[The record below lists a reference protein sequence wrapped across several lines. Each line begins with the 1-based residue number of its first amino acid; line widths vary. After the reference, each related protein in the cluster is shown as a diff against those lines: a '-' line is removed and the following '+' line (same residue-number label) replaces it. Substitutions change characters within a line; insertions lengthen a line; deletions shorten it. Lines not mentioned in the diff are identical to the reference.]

1 MSLAAVGSQKI
12 SPAFDLEAAIEQL
25 KALGYGQRS
34 GHERMQDY
42 SPIKLTH
49 SDTRTGSHEVL
60 GFYVYRENDPGN
72 IFADGRERLQ
82 RMLATHPEHEAVL
95 TPNLRHDDESGK
107 AASDCRI
114 FSIKWVGK
122 ELERWKSLN
131 LPEPTCQLDDG
142 QSIVDFW
149 VLQKPVSPDVGQK
162 LQSGLVALAGVG
174 LDQNDL
180 NRPIRLAGWHV
191 NGSPVTLVSNSGKTY
206 SCQELQALIPAAN
219 KSSNAVATQR
229 SEPLIADKEAAIAHL
244 SALGYQ
250 EKDRVYL
257 RLFYQDKEKGGRSEE
272 VIFPYLPFKQLEKAC
287 VEQAGVYFVV
297 NGQGHKDADVA
308 TCRAIFY
315 EHDDIPK
322 DQQIELWKSLS
333 LPEPT
338 IQIDTG
344 GKSIHSYWVF
354 SEPIEVRLWKELQE
368 DLLLHSEGD
377 IKIKNPSRVM
387 RLAGFFH
394 NNGSRTT
401 IVANSGQTYD
411 YVELRALIPRISRE
425 NSSSLSWSEFDK
437 SFSLPIS
444 DRVPLEVCLPRAKRT
459 MAVEGIGQGGRNDGG
474 WKLAADLIGTA
485 AYLKSIG
492 QNFEGDPRSI
502 FEQYCESCS
511 PPIAASEVESMWR
524 SAQKQ
529 ERGSSLPPEII
540 NQCVKCWKWSQLKLE
555 GGVVNSST
563 GSGKRVIS
571 LGALGNSDQEE
582 KPVPIAQ
589 AYAGINSLI
598 GDRLQF
604 NELTLDLM
612 LDGKP
617 ITIEALTIEMALTHN
632 YQSKY
637 LELIAPQIAERNK
650 FNPIKEY
657 LEQVSA
663 QHGNDTSV
671 LDDLALRYF
680 GRKEPIYQTFVRR
693 WLISAV
699 ARVFQPGCKVDTA
712 LILQGSQGINK
723 STFFKVLAS
732 EEWFDDS
739 IGAMS
744 DKDEK
749 LKLHRCW
756 IAEWAELEAVFKRKD
771 VSQVK
776 NFLSSGIDVLRP
788 LYERSPRPFPR
799 RSVIVGS
806 TNEDE
811 FLSDPTGN
819 RRFWVIPVQCRID
832 AGRLRKERDQIWAA
846 AVALYKSG
854 EQWWLTDE
862 ECLEAEAIA
871 ANFRLHDPW
880 LEAIESYLRGHE
892 VITAG
897 EILENCLKL
906 EISKQDK
913 GAQMRVASIL
923 KQLGW
928 TKPSGGRVHLGR
940 RQKVWVAPLEEDELS
955 TPPTPPDLEVVS
967 KVVSIE
973 TPSEQGFEDHRHHL
987 HHLIQEKS
995 KKIGCDVFL
1004 DSGESKQASND
1015 SDLSQRSFDD
1025 LGGVGGVDRA
1035 ENTDSRAIE
1044 ADTTSRKQ
1052 VRQVVSIKEEVVSI
1066 KNLEVGTLV
1075 QYVGSKFAPYRQERL
1090 VVEILKGEEATCK
1103 RPDGR
1108 LTTWLDVSELQLA
1121 EPA

>member
-1 MSLAAVGSQKI
+1 MNLAVQKA
-12 SPAFDLEAAIEQL
+12 SPVFDLEAAIEHL
-25 KALGYGQRS
+25 KALGYGQRA

-42 SPIKLTH
+42 SPIKLIHNDPKT
-49 SDTRTGSHEVL
+49 SSHKVL
-60 GFYVYRENDPGN
+60 GFYTYRENDPGN
-72 IFADGRERLQ
+72 IFASGRERLE
-82 RMLATHPEHEAVL
+82 RMLSTHPEHEAFF
-95 TPNLRHDDESGK
+95 TPNLKHDDDSGK
-107 AASDCRI
+107 AISDCRI
-114 FSIKWVGK
+114 FSIKWADK
-122 ELERWKSLN
+122 DFDRWKSLN

-142 QSIVDFW
+142 ESIVDFW
-149 VLQKPVSPDVGQK
+149 VLQEPVSPETGQK

-174 LDQNDL
+174 LEQNDI

-191 NGSPVTLVSNSGKTY
+191 NGNPVVLVKNSRKSYT
-206 SCQELQALIPAAN
+206 CQKLQTLIPDTN
-219 KSSNAVATQR
+219 KSSNAVVTQR
-229 SEPLIADKEAAIAHL
+229 SEPLIADKEATIAHL
-244 SALGYQ
+244 AALGYQ
-250 EKDRVYL
+250 EKDHVYL

-272 VIFPYLPFKQLEKAC
+272 VIFPYLPFKQLERAC

-297 NGQGHKDADVA
+297 NGGGHKDAAVA

-344 GKSIHSYWVF
+344 GKSIHSYWTF
-354 SEPIEVRLWKELQE
+354 SEPIEVKFWKELQE
-368 DLLLHSEGD
+368 DLLTYSKGD

-387 RLAGFFH
+387 RLAGFYH
-394 NNGSRTT
+394 ANGNQTT
-401 IVANSGQTYD
+401 IATNSGQTYD
-411 YVELRALIPRISRE
+411 YFELRALVPRTVRE
-425 NSSSLSWSEFDK
+425 NSNSLKWEEFDRG
-437 SFSLPIS
+437 FSLPIA
-444 DRVPLEVCLPRAKRT
+444 DRVPLEKCLPRAKRNLILEGAGEGERNT
-459 MAVEGIGQGGRNDGG
+459 QGYALAV
-474 WKLAADLIGTA
+474 DLLGTA
-485 AYLKSIG
+485 AYLRSIG
-492 QNFEGDPRSI
+492 QSFEGNPRDL
-502 FEQYCESCS
+502 FDQYCSNCS
-511 PPIAASEVESMWR
+511 PPLGDSEVDSIWK
-524 SAQKQ
+524 SAEK
-529 ERGSSLPPEII
+529 EEHGSSLPPESVDGCI
-540 NQCVKCWKWSQLKLE
+540 KGWKWNQLKAE
-555 GGVVNSST
+555 GGGTDSSA
-563 GSGKRVIS
+563 GSGKRVIN
-571 LGALGNSDQEE
+571 LGTLGNSDQEE

-589 AYAGINSLI
+589 AFGAISSLI

-617 ITIEALTIEMALTHN
+617 ITIEALTIEMALAHN

-657 LEQVSA
+657 LEEVSLRY
-663 QHGNDTSV
+663 GNDTSV

-680 GRKEPIYQTFVRR
+680 GRKEPIYQTFVKR

-871 ANFRLHDPW
+871 ASFRLHDPW

-897 EILENCLKL
+897 EILESCLKL

-940 RQKVWVAPLEEDELS
+940 RQKVWVAPSEDEQS

-973 TPSEQGFEDHRHHL
+973 TPSEQGFEDDRHHL

-1004 DSGESKQASND
+1004 DSGESKQANND
-1015 SDLSQRSFDD
+1015 SDLSQRFFDD

-1035 ENTDSRAIE
+1035 ENIDSRAIE

-1066 KNLEVGTLV
+1066 KKLEVGTQV

-1090 VVEILKGEEATCK
+1090 VVEIVKGKEATCK
-1103 RPDGR
+1103 RPDGSW
-1108 LTTWLDVSELQLA
+1108 TTWLDVSELQLA